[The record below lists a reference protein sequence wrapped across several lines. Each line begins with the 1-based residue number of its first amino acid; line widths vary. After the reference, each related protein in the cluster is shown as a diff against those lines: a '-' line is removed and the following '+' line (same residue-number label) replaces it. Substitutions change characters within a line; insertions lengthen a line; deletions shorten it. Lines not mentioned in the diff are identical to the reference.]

1 MRAPATLRLLGMA
14 VLGLWGASLGA
25 LAQAA
30 DSLAAPNVPMP
41 SAVRA
46 TLPNGLKLIMVPR
59 HELPLLA
66 VEAVLRGGARVEEPA
81 QAGVAALTAE
91 LLSRGAGGRDAY
103 AFTDALEDSGGS
115 LGAAA
120 GNESLSVSGQFLAGD
135 ETLMLNLLGDMLL
148 RPHFEAAE
156 FEKLRA
162 RRIEGLRAAKDSEP
176 QALLGNYA
184 HALLFAGHPFAQP
197 VGGSEASLATLKLAD
212 VARYYHEQFGPE
224 RTTLVIAGDFDPG
237 RMRLAVE
244 KVFGGWPR
252 LGRALPAL
260 PIPQRRHGRRVLL
273 IDSPGSTQ
281 TYFWLGNVG
290 VARNYPARGAL
301 NITDTAFGGG
311 PLNSMLS
318 TELREKRG
326 LTYSINCYFVR
337 GTVPGEF
344 AISSFVRTEDTARAI
359 QTTLDTLAALHERGL
374 DATQLNAARNYILGQ
389 YPLAFQSAA
398 DWAEVFADLDFFAFP
413 ISRISGYGSELL
425 RVQPA
430 DIAHVIADAFPEPA
444 DLDLVLIGDAA
455 KIRAEVAAF
464 GPVSE
469 KSLSAP
475 DYSPPAAH

>member
-1 MRAPATLRLLGMA
+1 MSARVARDLLRGALLGLCVA
-14 VLGLWGASLGA
+14 ATGI
-25 LAQAA
+25 AQAA
-30 DSLAAPNVPMP
+30 DSLAAPNVVMP
-41 SAVRA
+41 TTVRV
-46 TLPNGLKLIMVPR
+46 TLANGLKLIMVPR

-66 VEAVLRGGARVEEPA
+66 VEAVLRGGARVQEPS

-91 LLSRGAGGRDAY
+91 LLSRGAGARDAY

-115 LGAAA
+115 LGASADT
-120 GNESLSVSGQFLAGD
+120 ESLRVSGQFLAGD

-148 RPHFEAAE
+148 HPRFEAAE
-156 FEKLRA
+156 FEKLRG

-176 QALLGNYA
+176 QALLGDYA

-197 VGGSEASLATLKLAD
+197 VGGSEATLATLKLED
-212 VARYYHEQFGPE
+212 VTRYYHEQFGPE

-244 KVFGGWPR
+244 KVFAGWPR
-252 LGRALPAL
+252 LGRPLPPLAA
-260 PIPQRRHGRRVLL
+260 PERRHGRRVLL

-301 NITDTAFGGG
+301 NITDIAFGGG
-311 PLNSMLS
+311 PLNSMLNS
-318 TELREKRG
+318 ELREKRG
-326 LTYSINCYFVR
+326 LTYSIYCYFVR

-344 AISSFVRTEDTARAI
+344 AISSFVRTEDTARALE
-359 QTTLDTLAALHERGL
+359 TTLDTLEALHKQGL
-374 DATQLNAARNYILGQ
+374 DATQINAARNYILGQ
-389 YPLAFQSAA
+389 YPLAYQSAG
-398 DWAEVFADLDFFAFP
+398 DWAETFADLDFFAFP

-425 RVQPA
+425 RVQPK
-430 DIAHVIADAFPEPA
+430 DIARVIADAFPEPA

-455 KIRAEVAAF
+455 KIRDAVAKF

-475 DYSPPAAH
+475 DYSPPARP

>member
-1 MRAPATLRLLGMA
+1 MKRPCGLILLRAA
-14 VLGLWGASLGA
+14 VLGLALLGSGG

-41 SAVRA
+41 TAVRV

-66 VEAVLRGGARVEEPA
+66 LEAVLRGGSRLEEPA
-81 QAGVAALTAE
+81 QAGVASLTAE
-91 LLSRGAGGRDAY
+91 LLSRGAGARDAY

-156 FEKLRA
+156 FEKLRS

-176 QALLGNYA
+176 QALLGDYA

-197 VGGSEASLATLKLAD
+197 VAGSEATLATLKLAD
-212 VARYYHEQFGPE
+212 VTRYYHEQFGPE

-244 KVFGGWPR
+244 KVFAGWPR
-252 LGRALPAL
+252 LGRELPAL
-260 PIPQRRHGRRVLL
+260 SAPERRHGRRVLL
-273 IDSPGSTQ
+273 IDSPGSAQ

-301 NITDTAFGGG
+301 NIADIAFGGG

-318 TELREKRG
+318 SELREKRG
-326 LTYSINCYFVR
+326 LTYSINSYFVR
-337 GTVPGEF
+337 GSVPGEF
-344 AISSFVRTEDTARAI
+344 AITSFVRTEDTARAL
-359 QTTLDTLAALHERGL
+359 QTTLDTLQALHQQGL
-374 DATQLNAARNYILGQ
+374 DGTQINAARNYILGQ
-389 YPLAFQSAA
+389 YPLSYQSAG
-398 DWAEVFADLDFFAFP
+398 DWAETFADLDFFAFP

-425 RVQPA
+425 RVQPKE
-430 DIAHVIADAFPEPA
+430 IAHVIADAFPEPA

-455 KIRAEVAAF
+455 KIRAEVAQF

-469 KSLSAP
+469 KALAAP
-475 DYSPPAAH
+475 DYSPPARH

>member
-1 MRAPATLRLLGMA
+1 MSARARLMLA
-14 VLGLWGASLGA
+14 AAALGLCAVSRGA

-30 DSLAAPNVPMP
+30 DSLAAPNVAMP
-41 SAVRA
+41 TAVHV
-46 TLPNGLKLIMVPR
+46 TLANGLKLIMVPR

-66 VEAVLRGGARVEEPA
+66 VEAGPRGGARVEEPA
-81 QAGVAALTAE
+81 RAGVAALTAE
-91 LLSRGAGGRDAY
+91 LLSRGAGARDAY

-115 LGAAA
+115 LAAAA

-135 ETLMLNLLGDMLL
+135 ETLMLSLLGDMLL

-156 FEKLRA
+156 FEKLRS
-162 RRIEGLRAAKDSEP
+162 RRIEGLRAAKDAEP
-176 QALLGNYA
+176 QALLGDYA

-197 VGGSEASLATLKLAD
+197 VGGSEATLATLKLAD
-212 VARYYHEQFGPE
+212 VKRYYQEQFGPE

-244 KVFGGWPR
+244 KIFGAWPR
-252 LGRALPAL
+252 LGRELPVLPA
-260 PIPQRRHGRRVLL
+260 PERRHGRRVLL
-273 IDSPGSTQ
+273 IDAPGSTQ

-301 NITDTAFGGG
+301 NITDIAFGGG

-326 LTYSINCYFVR
+326 LTYSISCYFVR
-337 GTVPGEF
+337 GSVPGEF

-359 QTTLDTLAALHERGL
+359 QTTLDTLEALHQQGL
-374 DATQLNAARNYILGQ
+374 DSTQINAARNYILGQ
-389 YPLAFQSAA
+389 YPLAYQSAG
-398 DWAEVFADLDFFAFP
+398 DWAETFADLDFFAFP

-425 RVQPA
+425 RVQPK
-430 DIAHVIADAFPEPA
+430 DIARVIADAFPQPA

-455 KIRAEVAAF
+455 KIRADVAQF

-469 KSLSAP
+469 KPLSAP
-475 DYSPPAAH
+475 DYAPPARP

>member
-1 MRAPATLRLLGMA
+1 MLAAA
-14 VLGLWGASLGA
+14 ALGLCAVSNGA

-30 DSLAAPNVPMP
+30 DSLAAPNVAMP
-41 SAVRA
+41 TAVHV
-46 TLPNGLKLIMVPR
+46 TLANGLKLIMVPR

-81 QAGVAALTAE
+81 RAGVAALTAE
-91 LLSRGAGGRDAY
+91 LLSRGAGARDAY

-115 LGAAA
+115 LAGAA

-135 ETLMLNLLGDMLL
+135 ETLMLSLLGDMLL

-162 RRIEGLRAAKDSEP
+162 RRIEGLRAAKDAEP
-176 QALLGNYA
+176 QALLGDYA
-184 HALLFAGHPFAQP
+184 RALLFAGHPFAQP
-197 VGGSEASLATLKLAD
+197 VGGSEATLATLKLAD
-212 VARYYHEQFGPE
+212 VKRYYQEQFGPE

-244 KVFGGWPR
+244 KIFGTWPR
-252 LGRALPAL
+252 LGRELPVLPA
-260 PIPQRRHGRRVLL
+260 PERRHGRRVLL
-273 IDSPGSTQ
+273 IDAPGSTQ

-301 NITDTAFGGG
+301 NIADIAFGGG

-326 LTYSINCYFVR
+326 LTYSISCYFVR
-337 GTVPGEF
+337 GSVPGEF

-359 QTTLDTLAALHERGL
+359 QTTLDTLETLHKQGL
-374 DATQLNAARNYILGQ
+374 DSTQINAARNYILGQ
-389 YPLAFQSAA
+389 YPLAYQSAG
-398 DWAEVFADLDFFAFP
+398 DWAGAFADLDFFAFP

-425 RVQPA
+425 RVQPK
-430 DIAHVIADAFPEPA
+430 DIARVIADAFPQPA

-455 KIRAEVAAF
+455 RIRAEVAQF

-469 KSLSAP
+469 KPLSAP
-475 DYSPPAAH
+475 DYAPPAQP